1 MPCGILNTS
10 IAAQPAGADFE
21 ILRLQLLIWVQALG
35 WSWIRQVRINIFQ
48 KVAFPMVA
56 PIRVAVTG
64 AAGQIGYASI
74 FRIASGEVFG
84 PNQPVIL
91 HLVEVPPVLK
101 ALDGVHMEL
110 DDCAFPTLAGVV
122 KADSDHLE
130 DGFRDCNWVLC
141 VGSIPRK
148 AGMERGDLIRVNG
161 PIFTSTGR
169 AIAAAAAPDVRVVV
183 VGNPCNTNC
192 LIAMKNAPGVPSDR
206 FYAMTMLD
214 QNRAASQLA
223 QKAGVPVGAVSNVG
237 IWGNHS
243 ATQYPDFYHA
253 KINGRPA
260 AEVITDHAWLQGDF
274 ISTVQKRGAAVIAAR
289 GASSAASAANALLD
303 TVKGI
308 VRPTPAGSCFSAAVC
323 SDGSYGIE
331 AGLITGFPLVS
342 DGSRVSIVQGQTHN
356 QFAQSKIDITVNEL
370 REERECVK
378 DLLG

>member
-1 MPCGILNTS
+1 M
-10 IAAQPAGADFE
+10 
-21 ILRLQLLIWVQALG
+21 
-35 WSWIRQVRINIFQ
+35 
-48 KVAFPMVA
+48 KA

-64 AAGQIGYASI
+64 AAGQIGYALL

-84 PNQPVIL
+84 PDQPVIL
-91 HLVEVPPVLK
+91 HLVEVPPVMK
-101 ALDGVHMEL
+101 ALDGVEMEL
-110 DDCAFPTLAGVV
+110 ADCAFPTLAGVV

-141 VGSIPRK
+141 VGSVPRK
-148 AGMERGDLIRVNG
+148 AGMERGDLIRING

-169 AIAAAAAPDVRVVV
+169 AIAAAAASDVRVVV

-192 LIAMKNAPGVPSDR
+192 LIAMHSAPSVPRDR
-206 FYAMTMLD
+206 WFAMTMLD

-223 QKAGVPVGAVSNVG
+223 NKAGVPVSAVSSVG

-253 KINGRPA
+253 KINGKPVT
-260 AEVITDHAWLQGDF
+260 EVITDEAWLQGEF

-289 GASSAASAANALLD
+289 GASSAASAANAVLD

-308 VRPTPAGSCFSAAVC
+308 IRPTAAGDCFSAAIC

-331 AGLITGFPLVS
+331 QGLITGFPLIS
-342 DGSRVSIVQGQTHN
+342 DGTTVSIVKGQAHN
-356 QFAQSKIDITVNEL
+356 EFAQQQIEATINEL
-370 REERECVK
+370 KAERDTVK
-378 DLLG
+378 DLLS